1 MSIFKIRTL
10 NLPALNQMP
19 GLITNKKE
27 QINKDKIM
35 KTTLRI
41 TVLLAI
47 LLAMFSFAHAV
58 TVQVG
63 DGTSNSSFL
72 PIYGNYGYTYS
83 QQIYTQS
90 QINFAG
96 EITKL
101 RFFYVSGDIANSK
114 DWTIY
119 LGHSDKTE
127 FTSTS
132 DWEAPANLTQVFAG
146 DITDLMPAPNN
157 WLEITLTTPF
167 TYNNTNNLIVAVYQ
181 NTPGYASM
189 SWGAFSNSSN
199 TGMYYRNDNTD
210 PDPQNP
216 PTASSRTGTIN
227 RIQFV
232 FPDTE
237 APLAPV
243 LLSPDNAAE
252 VMNGQILSWGL
263 PHGSPDAEGFDLYL
277 DSNLV
282 INNQPVTSHV
292 LADMEA
298 GEHSWYVVAR
308 NNIGTSAPSETR
320 TFTIV
325 NGVIIGDGTANQR
338 EPFNTVWGYGR
349 SLGLYTNAQIGQL
362 GMITTVGWNVQSAGS
377 AAIPYKI
384 YAKLTTDTELTQML
398 WDDFTA
404 TATLVKEGTYT
415 FDTVGWHQFFLDTP
429 ILYTHGNLLLGVEA
443 NYGGSGAGSSNSPGF
458 YYTTGTAGS
467 HQYWRRD
474 SNPPTTNGTLNTYLP
489 NLLLMLSPLADDPV
503 FVVGPT
509 TCDFGSVLVNTTV
522 SQAFTIANGGGGT
535 LTVTGLSPMSDGPFT
550 VTNPPSFPVE
560 LTMGQTA
567 SFSIEYLPTAAG
579 EHTATFTVT
588 AGTESQS
595 ITVSGSC
602 FDPTIYELPWMEEF
616 TDTTFPP
623 AEWARYQGLYP
634 TDELTPYSGR
644 WTRGNF
650 ANISDPANPS
660 ARINIYGTSVKH
672 WLVTPPIAIPATGY
686 QLDFDVAL
694 TTYSGSNPVD
704 PDQQQD
710 DRFIVFIAD
719 NPTMVGAT
727 ILREWNNTGS
737 ENVYNNIATLGEYQV
752 IDLSA
757 HVGTKYFAFYGESTV
772 SGGDCYLF
780 VDNVRV
786 RETPAAPVFTY
797 TPDTISFGTSFAN
810 TPTAYQDV
818 TVSNSGVGTLELPAA
833 NVSIVGDNAAMFE
846 FDPVNLPFSLTL
858 GQTGIIPVRYN
869 PTAEGAHSATLRIVY
884 NGTNYDVALSGNAL
898 GEFALL
904 ESFEETT
911 FPPIGWTVHNG
922 GGSQAWQRSTS
933 NPRTGAAHAHLRYD
947 SVAHDDWLITPKI
960 APTATNHTFS
970 FYGTNNTTSYDDRFN
985 VLVSTTTPDITAFTA
1000 IDSNVG
1006 TGSNFYML
1014 HTYDLSAYIGQQI
1027 YVAIQ
1032 AISTNQLYLQID
1044 DVSGPDIVAEMPA
1057 VPVLISPANNAI
1069 MVSTTPTFT
1078 WEASPGGVPTGFRIY
1093 CDTTNPPTTE
1103 VGTSGTASFTLTTP
1117 LENDTVYYW
1126 TVKAYNSQGASEAA
1140 TPFSFTTVPAG
1151 LVYIGDGTSNQ
1162 NLPIF
1167 PWYNYSYS
1175 QTIYLQSDINVAN
1188 QRVEN
1193 IAFYWN
1199 GANVGTDSRD
1209 WVVYMAHT
1217 DRTTFSNTSDW
1228 VPFDQLTQ
1236 VFAGELDIPAEAGWI
1251 NITLQNPFVYNNT
1264 DNLLI
1269 CVDENTEGNSG
1280 SAAYFHSTTAD
1291 GARAL
1296 LYRSDGTNPDPANPP
1311 TATSTKSAYA
1321 NIRMQFGDLPTT
1333 PVFTYTPTSLDFGT
1347 VMNNEQTGPLTV
1359 TVTNTGTGTI
1369 NLAVADVSII
1379 GPQAAQFSFD
1389 DANLP
1394 MALGTGVSA
1403 TIPVFVTGL
1412 TEGPISATLR
1422 MVHGEENHDVAL
1434 TADVMPAGLVFI
1446 GDGTSAQRQPFGT
1459 YWGFEH
1465 SAALYTAAEIGMP
1478 AGQITMLGWDCSGT
1492 SAIVIPYKLF
1502 LKNTTATEM
1511 TADTWTNFSTDLTQ
1525 VKEGSHTFD
1534 SSGWHSFTLDTP
1546 FEYTG
1551 GNLFVVTESTFG
1563 GSGGGQG
1570 HTFKY
1575 TSTPST
1581 HGYWYSDGTF
1591 NPDQTCPVNG
1601 NRPNLMLAFVSNTGT
1616 ISGTVTGA
1624 GNQPLAG
1631 VDVTLADSNYQT
1643 TTNDAGEYQLLNV
1656 VEGTYSISFAKHGYQ
1671 THTQN
1676 VVIATDDELVIN
1688 VTMQLLPQVT
1698 VSGTILASDTGA
1710 GLAGA
1715 AITLTGYED
1724 YTANTTATGAFTIP
1738 NVFANNVYDYNI
1750 TAAGYVSQN
1759 GEITVAATNYDMGT
1773 ITLQEVAYAPVGV
1786 NAVANDADTEV
1797 TITWLA
1803 PDPNATDVT
1812 EGFESTTF
1820 PPSGWTQE
1828 ITNNGPPN
1836 ALGMYPT
1843 WCRIGSV
1850 TISGDLVA
1858 PTEGS
1863 YQSALYWSESHQ
1875 DEWLITPGF
1884 NCPPSAYMTFNTL
1897 AFLGSEHDDHYY
1909 VKVSTDNGN
1918 NWTVLW
1924 DATAQTG
1931 GWTDYNTPITIDLS
1945 AYAGNQIKLAFHAE
1959 DPPINTGLWYIWFI
1973 DNIYIGNVISKVAFE
1988 SDDFVRVSASDNLTR
2003 ATTGAMTS
2011 MEISRDRAYGAK
2023 HNEPRLPR
2031 PEAVS
2036 RVNRTHRA
2044 LTGYKVYRLTPGN
2057 EQNEASWTLLNQ
2069 EPTADLSIVDP
2080 AWETL
2085 ANGDYRWAVKAV
2097 YTNDVLS
2104 VPSLSNT
2111 LNKFVQRGNIIG
2123 TVKDKNNNYIR
2134 GAVVT
2139 AGEYSATTNSS
2150 GAYSL
2155 SVPVGTY
2162 DVTAEADEFKSE
2174 TREGVVVTANSNT
2187 TVNFILQPVSNDD
2200 PQIPVVATMLNGNFP
2215 NPFNPETTI
2224 SYSVKEAG
2232 RVKIEVYNIKGQ
2244 LVKTLV
2250 NEDQITG
2257 HYKLVFDG
2265 KDASGRS
2272 ISSGVYMLR
2281 MTAPGYQKA
2290 TKMILM
2296 Q

>member
-1 MSIFKIRTL
+1 
-10 NLPALNQMP
+10 
-19 GLITNKKE
+19 
-27 QINKDKIM
+27 M

-47 LLAMFSFAHAV
+47 LLAMFSFTHAV

-63 DGTSNSSFL
+63 DGTATTAYY
-72 PIYGNYGYTYS
+72 PIRGIYGYTYS

-90 QINFAG
+90 QINYAG
-96 EITKL
+96 EITKI
-101 RFFYVSGDIANSK
+101 RFFYSSGNIANNK

-119 LGHSDKTE
+119 LGHSQRTE
-127 FTSTS
+127 FTSTT
-132 DWEAPANLTQVFAG
+132 DWEAPANLTQVFDG
-146 DITDLMPAPNN
+146 DVTDLMPATGN
-157 WLEITLTTPF
+157 WMEITLNTPF
-167 TYNNTNNLIVAVYQ
+167 NYNNTDNLIVAVYQ
-181 NTPGYASM
+181 YTPNYGSM
-189 SWGAFSNSSN
+189 SWGAFPSGDN
-199 TGMYYRNDNTD
+199 TGMCYYDDNNN
-210 PDPQNP
+210 PDPNNP
-216 PTASSRTGTIN
+216 PEADARHSSIN

-237 APLAPV
+237 APMAPV
-243 LLSPDNAAE
+243 LLAPDNAAE
-252 VMNGQILSWGL
+252 VMNGQTLSWTM
-263 PHGSPDAEGFDLYL
+263 PHGSPDVSGFDLYI

-282 INNQPVTSHV
+282 VDNQPATSYT
-292 LADMEA
+292 LTGLEA

-308 NNIGTSAPSETR
+308 NNVGVSAPSETR
-320 TFTIV
+320 TFSLV
-325 NGVIIGDGTANQR
+325 NGVIIGDGTSNQQD
-338 EPFNTVWGYGR
+338 PFNAWYGYGR
-349 SLGLYTNAQIGQL
+349 SLGLYTFDQIGQL
-362 GMITTVGWNVQSAGS
+362 GSISTLGWNVHTAGTG
-377 AAIPYKI
+377 AIPYKI
-384 YAKLTTDTELTQML
+384 YAKLTDDTALTQMT
-398 WDDFTA
+398 WADFTA

-415 FDTVGWHQFFLDTP
+415 FDTVGWHQFTLDMP
-429 ILYTHGNLLLGVEA
+429 IAYTNGNLLIGVEA
-443 NYGGSGAGSSNSPGF
+443 NHGGSGAGTGGYPRF
-458 YYTTGTAGS
+458 YYTTGNTGS

-474 SNPPTTNGTLNTYLP
+474 NTIPETNGTLNTNLP
-489 NLLLMLSPLADDPV
+489 NIMMILSPLSDEPV
-503 FVVGPT
+503 FVVSPT
-509 TCDFGSVLVNTTV
+509 EWNFDRVMINTTS
-522 SQAFTIANGGGGT
+522 SQAFSIVNGGGGT
-535 LTVTGLSPMSDGPFT
+535 LNVTGLSPMNDGPFT
-550 VTNPPSFPVE
+550 VTNAPDFPVG
-560 LTMGQTA
+560 LTLGESAT
-567 SFSIEYLPTAAG
+567 FDIEYTPTATG
-579 EHTATFTVT
+579 NHTATFTVT
-588 AGTESQS
+588 AGAETQT
-595 ITVSGSC
+595 ITVSGEC
-602 FDPTIYELPWMEEF
+602 FDPIIYDYPF
-616 TDTTFPP
+616 TDGFEVGQTHGNQVVEWTQILDDGKTKYWMANSTNTNYNREPRNGDFNATLQYNANAWLMRPFSLQ
-623 AEWARYQGLYP
+623 AGQSYDVEVWARQDGA
-634 TDELTPYSGR
+634 TE
-644 WTRGNF
+644 
-650 ANISDPANPS
+650 ANASMGIF
-660 ARINIYGTSVKH
+660 YGTDAT
-672 WLVTPPIAIPATGY
+672 LDAMTNTIAEQTGLINGDYQQIRGSFIPA
-686 QLDFDVAL
+686 A
-694 TTYSGSNPVD
+694 SGVYWIAFHGVINSTPWYISI
-704 PDQQQD
+704 D
-710 DRFIVFIAD
+710 DIAVQHS
-719 NPTMVGAT
+719 P
-727 ILREWNNTGS
+727 
-737 ENVYNNIATLGEYQV
+737 
-752 IDLSA
+752 
-757 HVGTKYFAFYGESTV
+757 
-772 SGGDCYLF
+772 
-780 VDNVRV
+780 
-786 RETPAAPVFTY
+786 ETPIFTY
-797 TPDTISFGTSFAN
+797 TPDAIDFGTSFAN
-810 TPTAYQDV
+810 TPTAYQNV
-818 TVSNSGVGTLELPAA
+818 TVTNNGVGTLELPAA
-833 NVSIVGDNAAMFE
+833 SISIVGDDAAMFG
-846 FDPVNLPFSLTL
+846 FDATGLPLALTAYQS
-858 GQTGIIPVRYN
+858 GVVPVRYN
-869 PTAEGAHSATLRIVY
+869 PTAEGTHSATLRMVY
-884 NGTNYDVALSGNAL
+884 GGENYDVTLSGIAL
-898 GEFALL
+898 GENALFEGF
-904 ESFEETT
+904 ESEV
-911 FPPIGWTVHNG
+911 FPPPGWGVVNG
-922 GGSQAWQRSTS
+922 GGSNTWARATS
-933 NPRTGAAHAHLRYD
+933 FPYSGVAHAQIRWNTT
-947 SVAHDDWLITPKI
+947 AHDDWLISPRV
-960 APTATNHTFS
+960 APTAASHTFS
-970 FYGTNNTTSYDDRFN
+970 FYGSNNSGTYDERFN
-985 VLVSTTTPDITAFTA
+985 VLVSTTTPEVTSFT
-1000 IDSNVG
+1000 DTLGTNVQ
-1006 TGSNFYML
+1006 TGSTTYTF
-1014 HTYDLSAYIGQQI
+1014 HTYDLSAFIGQQI

-1032 AISTNQLYLQID
+1032 AISTNQLYLLID
-1044 DVSGPDIVAEMPA
+1044 DVSGPDIVAEMPSA
-1057 VPVLISPANNAI
+1057 PVLLSPADGAA
-1069 MVSTTPTFT
+1069 MVSVRPTLT
-1078 WEASPGGVPTGFRIY
+1078 WNPSAGGIPAGYKVFLG
-1093 CDTTNPPTTE
+1093 TTNPPTTE
-1103 VGTSGTASFTLTTP
+1103 VADVTTTSYTPTDQLSGETT
-1117 LENDTVYYW
+1117 YYW
-1126 TVKAYNSQGASEAA
+1126 TVKAYNDAGTSDAPTA
-1140 TPFSFTTVPAG
+1140 FSFTTSPAG
-1151 LVYIGDGTSNQ
+1151 TVIIGDGTS
-1162 NLPIF
+1162 
-1167 PWYNYSYS
+1167 S
-1175 QTIYLQSDINVAN
+1175 
-1188 QRVEN
+1188 
-1193 IAFYWN
+1193 
-1199 GANVGTDSRD
+1199 
-1209 WVVYMAHT
+1209 
-1217 DRTTFSNTSDW
+1217 
-1228 VPFDQLTQ
+1228 
-1236 VFAGELDIPAEAGWI
+1236 
-1251 NITLQNPFVYNNT
+1251 
-1264 DNLLI
+1264 
-1269 CVDENTEGNSG
+1269 
-1280 SAAYFHSTTAD
+1280 
-1291 GARAL
+1291 
-1296 LYRSDGTNPDPANPP
+1296 
-1311 TATSTKSAYA
+1311 
-1321 NIRMQFGDLPTT
+1321 
-1333 PVFTYTPTSLDFGT
+1333 
-1347 VMNNEQTGPLTV
+1347 
-1359 TVTNTGTGTI
+1359 
-1369 NLAVADVSII
+1369 
-1379 GPQAAQFSFD
+1379 
-1389 DANLP
+1389 
-1394 MALGTGVSA
+1394 
-1403 TIPVFVTGL
+1403 
-1412 TEGPISATLR
+1412 
-1422 MVHGEENHDVAL
+1422 
-1434 TADVMPAGLVFI
+1434 
-1446 GDGTSAQRQPFGT
+1446 QRQPFGT
-1459 YWGFEH
+1459 YWGYEK
-1465 SAALYTAAEIGMP
+1465 SAALYTAD
-1478 AGQITMLGWDCSGT
+1478 QINLQGLLNFVAWDANGT
-1492 SAIVIPYKLF
+1492 SEIEVPYKIYA
-1502 LKNTTATEM
+1502 KNTDATSLTAES
-1511 TADTWTNFSTDLTQ
+1511 WTNFSPGMTL
-1525 VKEGSHTFD
+1525 VKEGTHVFNTP
-1534 SSGWHSFTLDTP
+1534 GWNAFALDTP

-1551 GNLFVVTESTFG
+1551 GNLIIAVETDFG
-1563 GSGGGQG
+1563 GNGGGQG
-1570 HTFKY
+1570 HTFRY
-1575 TSTPST
+1575 TTTPTS
-1581 HGYWYSDGTF
+1581 HMFWNVDNNP
-1591 NPDQTCPVNG
+1591 NPDQNGTVNSS
-1601 NRPNLMLAFVSNTGT
+1601 RPNVMLGFLTNTGN

-1631 VDVTLADSNYQT
+1631 VNVTLTEREYHA
-1643 TTNDAGEYQLLNV
+1643 TTNDAGEYQLVNV
-1656 VEGTYSISFAKHGYQ
+1656 VEGNYTLTFTKHSYQ

-1676 VVIATDDELVIN
+1676 VTVAVDDELVIN

-1759 GEITVAATNYDMGT
+1759 GQLTLAASDHDMGT

-1803 PDPNATDVT
+1803 PDPSATEIT

-1828 ITNNGPPN
+1828 ITNTGSPN

-1858 PTEGS
+1858 PIEGS

-2057 EQNEASWTLLNQ
+2057 EQNEAAWTLLNQ